1 MQPQQQDMAS
11 TVSSASTAV
20 DTDDIL
26 QQYER
31 LLFQLSQQVLEQEEE
46 IRSLRT
52 VRQASQHGH
61 HRRHVD
67 SDVGGSEQHK
77 RAAAVITTESLSL
90 SVKGCRQGRA
100 QSAVATEAAQMARS
114 NENSPLRLTHP
125 LPSTPQ
131 VSSIG
136 SAEDVDDHS
145 VMEPSPEPT
154 ARPPQSPQYS
164 ATGSTAPSWT
174 RSVGKSSGQ
183 QAATS
188 VLACSSA
195 MCDVSS
201 ASDNTN
207 GGLTPSAVCDCA
219 PSGKTAFAEAFWAS
233 SPKRAV
239 ESGSGSGSGSLL
251 RCRRTTAQWTR
262 HAPLETPQVKFDGQ
276 DAMSYLLSVFSSAK
290 SARDADRAETEVMTA
305 VSEARVCER
314 ENGEAAA
321 ARSRKAPLQQ
331 RGRHV
336 ARRLFCLD
344 VLEEDEGSESGSE
357 PPSGGIAFD
366 YPRPAPRQSPST
378 PSRDRRGDGN
388 SCAPGHHRL
397 YGAFDEED
405 GFWQERYARIM
416 ACALAA
422 EQAAAD
428 TIMEENETEQQ
439 QQQQQHGGGIRPR
452 APAVARC
459 RIASL
464 HDQSAS
470 ATAAHLLR
478 LFTLESTA
486 RHTPETNAGDR
497 VDSGDSFSTIA

>member
-52 VRQASQHGH
+52 ARQASQHGH

-67 SDVGGSEQHK
+67 SDVGGSEKHK
-77 RAAAVITTESLSL
+77 RAAAVITTESLSV

-100 QSAVATEAAQMARS
+100 QSAVATEAAQMART
-114 NENSPLRLTHP
+114 NENSSLRLTHP

-145 VMEPSPEPT
+145 IMEPSPEPT
-154 ARPPQSPQYS
+154 ARPPESPQYS

-201 ASDNTN
+201 ASDKTN
-207 GGLTPSAVCDCA
+207 GGLTPSAVCDCP
-219 PSGKTAFAEAFWAS
+219 PSGKTAFAEAFGAS
-233 SPKRAV
+233 SLERAV
-239 ESGSGSGSGSLL
+239 ESGSDSGSLL

-262 HAPLETPQVKFDGQ
+262 RARLETPQVKFDGQ

-290 SARDADRAETEVMTA
+290 STREADRAETEVMAA
-305 VSEARVCER
+305 VSEASVCER
-314 ENGEAAA
+314 ENGEAAV

-336 ARRLFCLD
+336 ARRLFRLD

-357 PPSGGIAFD
+357 HPSGGIAFD
-366 YPRPAPRQSPST
+366 DPRPAPRQSPST

-388 SCAPGHHRL
+388 SSAPEHHRL
-397 YGAFDEED
+397 YGAFDDED

-422 EQAAAD
+422 EHTAAD
-428 TIMEENETEQQ
+428 TIMEENKTEQQ
-439 QQQQQHGGGIRPR
+439 RQHGGGIRPR
-452 APAVARC
+452 APVAARS
-459 RIASL
+459 RIVSL

-478 LFTLESTA
+478 LFTLKPTA
-486 RHTPETNAGDR
+486 RLTPETNAGDR
-497 VDSGDSFSTIA
+497 VDGGDSFSTIA

>member
-1 MQPQQQDMAS
+1 MTS
-11 TVSSASTAV
+11 TVSSASTVV
-20 DTDDIL
+20 DADDIL

-31 LLFQLSQQVLEQEEE
+31 LLFRLSQQVLEQEEE

-52 VRQASQHGH
+52 ARQASQHGH

-67 SDVGGSEQHK
+67 GDFGGSEKHK
-77 RAAAVITTESLSL
+77 PAAAVITTESLSV
-90 SVKGCRQGRA
+90 SVKGCRQGRT
-100 QSAVATEAAQMARS
+100 QSAVAAEVAQMART
-114 NENSPLRLTHP
+114 NENSLLRLTHP
-125 LPSTPQ
+125 PPSTPQ

-154 ARPPQSPQYS
+154 ARPPESPQYS
-164 ATGSTAPSWT
+164 AAGSTAPSWT

-188 VLACSSA
+188 VLACSSV
-195 MCDVSS
+195 MCNVSS
-201 ASDNTN
+201 ASDKTN
-207 GGLTPSAVCDCA
+207 GGETPSAVCDCP
-219 PSGKTAFAEAFWAS
+219 PSDKTAFAEAFWAS
-233 SPKRAV
+233 SPEGAV
-239 ESGSGSGSGSLL
+239 ESGSDSDSLL

-276 DAMSYLLSVFSSAK
+276 DAMRYLLSVFSSAK
-290 SARDADRAETEVMTA
+290 SAREADRAETEVLTA
-305 VSEARVCER
+305 ASEASVCER
-314 ENGEAAA
+314 KNGEAAA

-336 ARRLFCLD
+336 ARRLFRLD
-344 VLEEDEGSESGSE
+344 VLEEEEGSESGSE
-357 PPSGGIAFD
+357 PPNGGIAFD
-366 YPRPAPRQSPST
+366 HLRPAPRQSPST
-378 PSRDRRGDGN
+378 PSRDRRGDDN
-388 SCAPGHHRL
+388 SSAPWHHQS

-422 EQAAAD
+422 EHAAAD
-428 TIMEENETEQQ
+428 TIMEENEAEQQ
-439 QQQQQHGGGIRPR
+439 QQQHEGEIRPR
-452 APAVARC
+452 TPEAARC

-470 ATAAHLLR
+470 TTAAHLLR
-478 LFTLESTA
+478 LFTLKPTA
-486 RHTPETNAGDR
+486 RHTPETSAGDR
-497 VDSGDSFSTIA
+497 VDGGDSFSTIE